1 MLWEWFYVQLQV
13 TGVSWNCTGSVI
25 AVAYLLCTE
34 RQACDD
40 DGGDDDDDDDNGDND
55 DEHKTF

>member
-1 MLWEWFYVQLQV
+1 M
-13 TGVSWNCTGSVI
+13 SWNCTGSVI